1 MFCNIIIEKLP
12 TSVNVCGK
20 AYNITSDFRSFIIF
34 EKIITDSTLSSKEKV
49 KKSVDLFYG
58 IEQPE
63 DIEEAFNAILFFYAC
78 GEEVEKD
85 KKVKKNG
92 DVVIK
97 QKNIYSF
104 EYDAPYIYAAF
115 LTQYNIDL
123 NKIKYMHWW
132 KFQAL
137 FQGLESH
144 NKIVE
149 IMGYRA
155 TDVSKIENKKERA
168 RIMRLQNIYK
178 LPENLSFEDK
188 VAMAG
193 SSFAGGV

>member
-1 MFCNIIIEKLP
+1 MFCNIILEKLP

-20 AYNITSDFRSFIIF
+20 SYNITSDFRSFIIF
-34 EKIITDSTLSSKEKV
+34 EKIITDNTLSSQEKV
-49 KKSVDLFYG
+49 QKSVDLFYTV
-58 IEQPE
+58 EQPE

-78 GEEVEKD
+78 GEKVKKD

-97 QKNIYSF
+97 QKKIYSF

-123 NKIKYMHWW
+123 NDIEYMHWW

-168 RIMRLQNIYK
+168 RILHLQNIYK
-178 LPENLSFEDK
+178 LPENLSYEDK

-193 SSFAGGV
+193 SAFGGGV